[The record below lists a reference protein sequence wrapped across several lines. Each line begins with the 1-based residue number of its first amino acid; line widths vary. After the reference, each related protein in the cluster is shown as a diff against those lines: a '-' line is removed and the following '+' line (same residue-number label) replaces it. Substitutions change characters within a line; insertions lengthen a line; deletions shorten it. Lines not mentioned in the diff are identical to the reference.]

1 VPANQRWSQSRSGW
15 RSGRRK
21 RKAHLVRV
29 EMSAGGTGIVDRR
42 ARRAVFLP
50 SRRIASLGT
59 GISDQLLQYVPFPE
73 CAPRLSNLHE
83 HPTAAAGVTSES
95 GRNHTRHASRAGR
108 ILSEDSRLTP

>member
-21 RKAHLVRV
+21 RKAHLVRM

-50 SRRIASLGT
+50 SRRIASWVLGFLT
-59 GISDQLLQYVPFPE
+59 DCSSTSHSPNALLDSRISTSSQ
-73 CAPRLSNLHE
+73 APNSLD
-83 HPTAAAGVTSES
+83 
-95 GRNHTRHASRAGR
+95 TRHW
-108 ILSEDSRLTP
+108 TKTC